1 MIRVFSPVS
10 RKTVRFTDARESAV
24 ALAVGN
30 TVGDV
35 EFDAAEQHPANVINL
50 QWQLSQMMTTMTTTT
65 NPTKVTATA
74 VTATATVATAMA
86 GGTDNNQLKSAAKTR
101 WQWRQQFVDDD
112 KDDND
117 NDDNEHNKHYKDD
130 NEDGEQDDED
140 DEDDEHDNDK
150 HDDDDHNDNNDDDND
165 DSSNKITCL

>member
-1 MIRVFSPVS
+1 MIRVFSPFS

-35 EFDAAEQHPANVINL
+35 EFDAAGQHPADVINL

-74 VTATATVATAMA
+74 VTATATVATEMA
-86 GGTDNNQLKSAAKTR
+86 GGTDNKPTKIGS
-101 WQWRQQFVDDD
+101 
-112 KDDND
+112 KDTVAMATA
-117 NDDNEHNKHYKDD
+117 
-130 NEDGEQDDED
+130 
-140 DEDDEHDNDK
+140 
-150 HDDDDHNDNNDDDND
+150 
-165 DSSNKITCL
+165 IC